1 MSKFSLSCQL
11 VSTAVF
17 YLLVASSMAH
27 LCFHLQE
34 MYHHWTVIESIYCV
48 FRLLEIFCFVEIHSA
63 FSLHLMI
70 NLHYLAEISEV
81 LSNFQWNHF
90 GTLLLKFW
98 NICASANCDNLVL
111 HTIYKFADM
120 VWNSKLHWVYCF
132 INEDGY
138 SFQQLVLERT
148 PWMDSCL

>member
-1 MSKFSLSCQL
+1 MPKFSLSCLL
-11 VSTAVF
+11 VSTAAF
-17 YLLVASSMAH
+17 YLVVAFSMAH
-27 LCFHLQE
+27 LFPSAGNVSHC
-34 MYHHWTVIESIYCV
+34 TVFGSRYCV
-48 FRLLEIFCFVEIHSA
+48 FRLLEIFGFVEIHSP
-63 FSLHLMI
+63 FFLHLR
-70 NLHYLAEISEV
+70 NGLDFFAEISKV

-98 NICASANCDNLVL
+98 NICASANCDDLVL
-111 HTIYKFADM
+111 HTIYQFADM

>member
-1 MSKFSLSCQL
+1 MPKFSLSCLL
-11 VSTAVF
+11 VSTAAF
-17 YLLVASSMAH
+17 YLVVAFSMAH
-27 LCFHLQE
+27 LFPSAGNVSHC
-34 MYHHWTVIESIYCV
+34 TVFGSRYCV
-48 FRLLEIFCFVEIHSA
+48 FRLLEIFGFVELHSP
-63 FSLHLMI
+63 FFLHLQ
-70 NLHYLAEISEV
+70 NGLDFFAEISKV